1 MCCLYCRCCVEPES
15 SQAWKVLFSLT
26 AVFTLV
32 HMMLDFHVTLPPF
45 CCLRSNAGN
54 VDISVSCR
62 NKEDKCTW
70 HDFFRNTSSGK
81 WRAEMGVVRVY
92 FILFEAGAI
101 PAPILAKSPNWV
113 CIMGRS
119 LSRTLVTLPDNIQ
132 GSTSLVLRI
141 SCPLVYLM
149 NVRWKCHSWKWST
162 KNCGP

>member
-101 PAPILAKSPNWV
+101 PAPILANHRTEYVLWV
-113 CIMGRS
+113 DHFRGHLLLCLIT
-119 LSRTLVTLPDNIQ
+119 SRAV
-132 GSTSLVLRI
+132 
-141 SCPLVYLM
+141 PLWCYEYPVH
-149 NVRWKCHSWKWST
+149 WFI
-162 KNCGP
+162 